1 MAYWNCKFCH
11 GRGCLA
17 CEGERQRDME
27 RQIEPAFVAKTPEDL
42 ELLKEAV
49 GREALEKAYAGPN
62 LEHEIQFNLAV
73 AAIKQQLR
81 KD

>member
-1 MAYWNCKFCH
+1 MAYKYCKFCH

-17 CEGERQRDME
+17 CEGERKRDME

-73 AAIKQQLR
+73 AAIEQQLR